1 MNLHPDPFELIK
13 QGFKN
18 VEMRLY
24 DDRRKKIQIGDLI
37 EFTNNQSQEKLLVKV
52 ANLHIFATF
61 VELYQYYDKKR
72 LGYKPDDIASP
83 SDMLKY
89 YKQEQIDKFGVLAIE
104 IQLIDVSAR

>member
-1 MNLHPDPFELIK
+1 MNLHPEPCELIK

-24 DDRRKKIQIGDLI
+24 DDRHKKIQIGDLI
-37 EFTNNQSQEKLLVKV
+37 EFTNNQNQEKLLAKV

-61 VELYQYYDKKR
+61 VELYQYYDKER
-72 LGYKPDDIASP
+72 LGYKPDEIASP
-83 SDMLKY
+83 GDMLKY